1 MTRPAGRVL
10 RTSQANHPVPLLYSS
25 PNTSSLPLPL
35 ALLLAP
41 VARMKTMFSARPM
54 GVDHSCS
61 QCSYASS
68 FSSSASHS
76 SRSSGSSQALRR
88 SMSGRRR
95 TSGGIFIV
103 SLPGGLVL
111 MLLMLLL
118 DGGRLDFEARVG
130 AGERVAACDDAC
142 RRCRMPSRPIPS
154 RCEHAYLIHL
164 GGCVLQVPPMS
175 PSTSNE
181 R

>member
-1 MTRPAGRVL
+1 
-10 RTSQANHPVPLLYSS
+10 
-25 PNTSSLPLPL
+25 
-35 ALLLAP
+35 
-41 VARMKTMFSARPM
+41 
-54 GVDHSCS
+54 
-61 QCSYASS
+61 
-68 FSSSASHS
+68 
-76 SRSSGSSQALRR
+76 
-88 SMSGRRR
+88 
-95 TSGGIFIV
+95 
-103 SLPGGLVL
+103 

-164 GGCVLQVPPMS
+164 GVCVPQVPPMS

-181 R
+181 RLLNCLHMILRSSLSRRPGLHEKC